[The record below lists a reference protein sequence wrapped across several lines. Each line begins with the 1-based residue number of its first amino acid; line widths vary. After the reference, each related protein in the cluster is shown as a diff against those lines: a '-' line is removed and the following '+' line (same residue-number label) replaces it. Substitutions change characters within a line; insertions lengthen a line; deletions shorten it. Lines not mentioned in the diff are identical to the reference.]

1 MATSAEND
9 AESDGDGDDDRVTD
23 DYDGDKDYEEVGP
36 FYHQRKT
43 LNRYNRGFWL
53 IIKNKN

>member
-43 LNRYNRGFWL
+43 LNRYNRGF
-53 IIKNKN
+53 